1 MLEKFQPVP
10 PDPILGLGQLF
21 AADERDGKI
30 DLGVGV
36 FKDASGNTPIM
47 AAVKQAET
55 VLHGMQTTK
64 TYKGLGGDEGFR
76 DAMRRMVLAD
86 SVAPDRVATIQTP
99 GGTGAIRQ
107 LYEAIRKINGE
118 ATLWLSDPTW
128 PSHVGIAKHMGMKI
142 RHYRYFDSASSTV
155 DFAAMMDDLQ
165 DIGPQDVLMLHG
177 CCHNPTGANLD
188 AGQWGA
194 VTDLVLEKG
203 VIPFIDI
210 AYQGFGDG
218 LDTDAAHLRA
228 MAARV
233 PEMLIAASCSKNFG
247 LYRDRVGCAMAVC
260 DSAEKHAVVT
270 RNLAVLN
277 RLNYSFAPDH
287 GAAVVSIILEDS
299 DLRALWESE
308 LAGMREAMLTI
319 RRDLADELRRQC
331 NTDRFDFIADHR
343 GMFSRLGLGKDEVEA
358 LREEHAM
365 YVVGD
370 SRINIAGLSG
380 GRHVPFAAAVAAV
393 LAGCSP
399 HLTGCCFGEDSGD

>member
-21 AADERDGKI
+21 AADPREGKI

-36 FKDASGNTPIM
+36 FKDADGNTPIM
-47 AAVKQAET
+47 AAVRKAE
-55 VLHGMQTTK
+55 VILHDMQTTK

-76 DAMRRMVLAD
+76 DAMREMVLGD
-86 SVAPDRVATIQTP
+86 SVAADRVATIQTP

-107 LYEAIRKINGE
+107 LYEAMKKINEE

-128 PSHVGIAKHMGMKI
+128 PSHVAIAKHMGMKI
-142 RHYRYFDSASSTV
+142 RTFRYFDDASSSV
-155 DFAAMMDDLQ
+155 DFDAMMQDLKAVQ
-165 DIGPQDVLMLHG
+165 AQDVLMLHG

-188 AGQWGA
+188 TAQWAA
-194 VTDLVLEKG
+194 VTDLVLAKG

-218 LDTDAAHLRA
+218 LEEDAANLRS

-233 PEMLIAASCSKNFG
+233 PEMLVAASCSKNFG

-260 DSAEKHAVVT
+260 DSADKHAVVT

-277 RLNYSFAPDH
+277 RMNYSFAPDH
-287 GAAVVSIILEDS
+287 GAAVVGIILADA
-299 DLRALWESE
+299 DLRALWEEE
-308 LAGMREAMLTI
+308 LTQMRETMLTI
-319 RRDLADELRRQC
+319 RTDLADELRRQC
-331 NTDRFDFIADHR
+331 NTDRFDFIAEHR
-343 GMFSRLGLGKDEVEA
+343 GMFSRLGLSKDEVEA
-358 LREEHAM
+358 LREEHGM

-380 GRHVPFAAAVAAV
+380 GRHVPFAAAVAKV
-393 LAGCSP
+393 LAG
-399 HLTGCCFGEDSGD
+399 

>member
-21 AADERDGKI
+21 AADPREGKI

-36 FKDASGNTPIM
+36 FKDADGNTPIM
-47 AAVKQAET
+47 SAVRKAE
-55 VLHGMQTTK
+55 VILHDMQTTK

-76 DAMRRMVLAD
+76 DSMREMVLSD
-86 SVAPDRVATIQTP
+86 SVAAERVATIQTP

-107 LYEAIRKINGE
+107 LYEAMKKINEE

-128 PSHVGIAKHMGMKI
+128 PSHVAIAKHMGMKI
-142 RHYRYFDSASSTV
+142 RTFRYFDDASSSV
-155 DFAAMMDDLQ
+155 DFDAMMQDLQ
-165 DIGPQDVLMLHG
+165 AVQAQDVLMLHG

-188 AGQWGA
+188 TAQWAA
-194 VTDLVLEKG
+194 VTDLLLAKG

-218 LDTDAAHLRA
+218 LEQDAANLRS

-233 PEMLIAASCSKNFG
+233 PEMLVAASCSKNFG

-260 DSAEKHAVVT
+260 DSADKHAVVT

-277 RLNYSFAPDH
+277 RMNYSFAPDH
-287 GAAVVSIILEDS
+287 GAAVVGIILADA
-299 DLRALWESE
+299 DLRALWEEE
-308 LAGMREAMLTI
+308 LTQMRETMLTI
-319 RRDLADELRRQC
+319 RTDLADELRRQC
-331 NTDRFDFIADHR
+331 NTDRFDFIAEHR
-343 GMFSRLGLGKDEVEA
+343 GMFSRLGLSKDEVEA
-358 LREEHAM
+358 LREEHGM

-380 GRHVPFAAAVAAV
+380 GRHVPFAAAVAKV
-393 LAGCSP
+393 LAG
-399 HLTGCCFGEDSGD
+399 

>member
-21 AADERDGKI
+21 AADPREGKI

-36 FKDASGNTPIM
+36 FKDADGNTPIM
-47 AAVKQAET
+47 AAVRKAE
-55 VLHGMQTTK
+55 VILHDMQTTK

-76 DAMRRMVLAD
+76 DAMREMVLGD
-86 SVAPDRVATIQTP
+86 SVAAERVATIQTP

-107 LYEAIRKINGE
+107 LYEAMKKINEE

-128 PSHVGIAKHMGMKI
+128 PSHVAIAKHMGMKI
-142 RHYRYFDSASSTV
+142 RTFRYFDDASSSV
-155 DFAAMMDDLQ
+155 DFDAMMQDLQ
-165 DIGPQDVLMLHG
+165 AVQAQDVLMLHG

-188 AGQWGA
+188 TAQWAA
-194 VTDLVLEKG
+194 VTDLVLAKDI
-203 VIPFIDI
+203 IPFIDI

-218 LDTDAAHLRA
+218 LEQDAANLRS

-233 PEMLIAASCSKNFG
+233 PEMLVAASCSKNFG

-260 DSAEKHAVVT
+260 DSADKHAVVT

-277 RLNYSFAPDH
+277 RMNYSFAPDH
-287 GAAVVSIILEDS
+287 GAAVVGIILADA
-299 DLRALWESE
+299 DLRALWEEE
-308 LAGMREAMLTI
+308 LTQMRETMLTI
-319 RRDLADELRRQC
+319 RTDLADELRRQC
-331 NTDRFDFIADHR
+331 NTDRFDFIAEHR
-343 GMFSRLGLGKDEVEA
+343 GMFSRLGLSKDEVEA
-358 LREEHAM
+358 LREEHGM

-380 GRHVPFAAAVAAV
+380 GRHVPFAAAVAKV
-393 LAGCSP
+393 LAG
-399 HLTGCCFGEDSGD
+399 

>member
-21 AADERDGKI
+21 AADKREGKI

-36 FKDASGNTPIM
+36 FKDAAGNTPIM
-47 AAVKQAET
+47 SAVKKAEM
-55 VLHGMQTTK
+55 VLHESQTTK
-64 TYKGLGGDEGFR
+64 TYKGLGGDEAFR
-76 DAMRRMVLAD
+76 DSMRALVLGDAV
-86 SVAPDRVATIQTP
+86 SADRVATIQTP

-107 LYEAIRKINGE
+107 LYEAIKKIHGE

-128 PSHVGIAKHMGMKI
+128 PSHVGIAKHMGMPM
-142 RHYRYFDSASSTV
+142 RSYRYFDGATSTV
-155 DFAAMMDDLQ
+155 DFDAMMHDLA
-165 DIGPQDVLMLHG
+165 DVKPQDVVMLHG

-188 AGQWGA
+188 APQWEA
-194 VTDLVLEKG
+194 ITDLLLAKG
-203 VIPFIDI
+203 AIPFVDI

-218 LDTDAAHLRA
+218 LDADAAGLRA

-247 LYRDRVGCAMAVC
+247 LYRDRVGCAMAIC
-260 DSAEKHAVVT
+260 ESATQHDVVS

-287 GAAVVSIILEDS
+287 GAALVAIILGDKG
-299 DLRALWESE
+299 LRAEWETE
-308 LAGMREAMLTI
+308 LGEMRDTMLSI
-319 RRDLADELRRQC
+319 RQSLADELRRQC
-331 NTDRFDFIADHR
+331 NTDRFDFIASHR
-343 GMFSRLGLGKDEVEA
+343 GMFSRLGLDKDSVEA
-358 LREEHAM
+358 LREAHAM

-380 GRHVPFAAAVAAV
+380 GRHEPFAAAVAKV
-393 LAGCSP
+393 LAA
-399 HLTGCCFGEDSGD
+399 

>member
-21 AADERDGKI
+21 AADTRDSKI

-36 FKDASGNTPIM
+36 FKDAAGNTPIM
-47 AAVKQAET
+47 SAVKTAEM
-55 VLHGMQTTK
+55 VLHESQTTK
-64 TYKGLGGDEGFR
+64 TYKGLGGDEAFR
-76 DAMRRMVLAD
+76 DSMRVLVLGD
-86 SVAPDRVATIQTP
+86 SVPADRVATIQTP

-107 LYEAIRKINGE
+107 LYEAIKMINAE

-128 PSHVGIAKHMGMKI
+128 PSHVGIARHMGMPM
-142 RHYRYFDSASSTV
+142 RSYSYFDAATSNV
-155 DFAAMMDDLQ
+155 DFDAMMHDLA
-165 DIGPQDVLMLHG
+165 DVKPQDVVMLHG

-188 AGQWGA
+188 AAQWDA
-194 VTDLVLEKG
+194 VTDLLLAKG
-203 VIPFIDI
+203 AIPFVDI

-218 LDTDAAHLRA
+218 LDADAAGLRA

-247 LYRDRVGCAMAVC
+247 LYRDRVGCAMAIC
-260 DSAEKHAVVT
+260 ENATQHDVVS

-287 GAAVVSIILEDS
+287 GAALVAIILGDRV
-299 DLRALWESE
+299 LRAEWETE
-308 LAGMREAMLTI
+308 LGEMRDTMLSI
-319 RRDLADELRRQC
+319 RQSLADELRRQC
-331 NTDRFDFIADHR
+331 NADRFDFIAAHR
-343 GMFSRLGLGKDEVEA
+343 GMFSRLGLDKDSVEA
-358 LREEHAM
+358 LRDQHAM

-380 GRHVPFAAAVAAV
+380 GRHEPFAAAVANV
-393 LAGCSP
+393 LA
-399 HLTGCCFGEDSGD
+399 T

>member
-21 AADERDGKI
+21 AADERDSKI

-36 FKDASGNTPIM
+36 FKDAGGNTPIM

-76 DAMRRMVLAD
+76 DAMRQMVLGD
-86 SVAPDRVATIQTP
+86 SVPADRVATIQTP

-107 LYEAIRKINGE
+107 LYEAIKKINGE

-142 RHYRYFDSASSTV
+142 RHYRYFDSASSNV
-155 DFAAMMDDLQ
+155 DFAAMMEDLSQ
-165 DIGPQDVLMLHG
+165 IGAQDVLMLHG

-188 AGQWGA
+188 AEQWAA

-203 VIPFIDI
+203 AIPFIDI

-218 LDTDAAHLRA
+218 LDEDAANLRS

-287 GAAVVSIILEDS
+287 GAAVVGIILEDA
-299 DLRALWESE
+299 DLRAMWETE
-308 LAGMREAMLTI
+308 LAEMRETMLTI

-393 LAGCSP
+393 LAG
-399 HLTGCCFGEDSGD
+399 

>member
-21 AADERDGKI
+21 AADPRESKI

-36 FKDASGNTPIM
+36 FKDAAGNTPIM
-47 AAVKQAET
+47 AAVKKAE
-55 VLHGMQTTK
+55 VILHEMQNTK

-76 DAMRRMVLAD
+76 DAMREMVLGN
-86 SVAPDRVATIQTP
+86 SVAADRVATIQTP

-107 LYEAIRKINGE
+107 LYEAMKKINGE

-128 PSHVGIAKHMGMKI
+128 PSHVAIAKHMGMKI
-142 RHYRYFDSASSTV
+142 RTYRYFDNASSTV
-155 DFAAMMDDLQ
+155 DFDAMMQDLSEIQ
-165 DIGPQDVLMLHG
+165 PQDVLMLHG

-188 AGQWGA
+188 AAQWAA
-194 VTDLVLEKG
+194 VTDLVLDKG

-218 LDTDAAHLRA
+218 LEEDAVNLRS

-260 DSAEKHAVVT
+260 DSADKHAVVT

-277 RLNYSFAPDH
+277 RMNYSFAPDH
-287 GAAVVSIILEDS
+287 GAAVVGIILADAE
-299 DLRALWESE
+299 LRALWEEE
-308 LAGMREAMLTI
+308 LAEMRQAMLTI
-319 RRDLADELRRQC
+319 RQNLADELRRQC
-331 NTDRFDFIADHR
+331 NTDRFDFIAEHR
-343 GMFSRLGLGKDEVEA
+343 GMFSRLGLSKDEVEA
-358 LREEHAM
+358 LREEHGM

-380 GRHVPFAAAVAAV
+380 GRHVPFAAAVAKV
-393 LAGCSP
+393 LAG
-399 HLTGCCFGEDSGD
+399 

>member
-10 PDPILGLGQLF
+10 PDPILGLGQLY
-21 AADERDGKI
+21 AADERDSKI

-36 FKDASGNTPIM
+36 FKDAGGNTPIM

-76 DAMRRMVLAD
+76 DAMRRMVLGDA
-86 SVAPDRVATIQTP
+86 VPADRVATIQTP

-107 LYEAIRKINGE
+107 LYEAIKKINGE

-142 RHYRYFDSASSTV
+142 RHYRYFDSASSNV
-155 DFAAMMDDLQ
+155 DFAAMMEDLSE
-165 DIGPQDVLMLHG
+165 IGAQDVLMLHG

-194 VTDLVLEKG
+194 ITDLVLEKG
-203 VIPFIDI
+203 AIPFIDI

-218 LDTDAAHLRA
+218 LDEDAANLRS

-233 PEMLIAASCSKNFG
+233 PEMLIASSCSKNFG
-247 LYRDRVGCAMAVC
+247 LYRDRVGCAMAIC
-260 DSAEKHAVVT
+260 DSADKHAVVT

-287 GAAVVSIILEDS
+287 GAAVVGIILEDS
-299 DLRALWESE
+299 GLRAMWETE
-308 LAGMREAMLTI
+308 LAEMRETMLTI

-343 GMFSRLGLGKDEVEA
+343 GMFSRLGLGKQEVDS
-358 LREEHAM
+358 LREDHAM

-380 GRHVPFAAAVAAV
+380 GRHVPFAAAVASV
-393 LAGCSP
+393 LAG
-399 HLTGCCFGEDSGD
+399 

>member
-21 AADERDGKI
+21 AADPREGKI

-47 AAVKQAET
+47 AAVKKAEI
-55 VLHGMQTTK
+55 VLHEMQTSK
-64 TYKGLGGDEGFR
+64 TYKGLGGDESFR
-76 DAMRRMVLAD
+76 DAMREMVLGD
-86 SVAPDRVATIQTP
+86 SVAADRVATIQTP

-107 LYEAIRKINGE
+107 LYEAIKKVNAE

-128 PSHVGIAKHMGMKI
+128 PSHVGIANHMGLKI
-142 RHYRYFDSASSTV
+142 RTYRYFDNVSSSV
-155 DFAAMMDDLQ
+155 DFDAMMADLQ
-165 DIGPQDVLMLHG
+165 EIQPQDVLMLHG

-188 AGQWGA
+188 AAQWA
-194 VTDLVLEKG
+194 ALTDLVLDKG
-203 VIPFIDI
+203 AIPFVDI

-218 LDTDAAHLRA
+218 LEEDAANLRS

-247 LYRDRVGCAMAVC
+247 LYRDRVGCAMAIC
-260 DSAEKHAVVT
+260 DSADKHAVVT

-277 RLNYSFAPDH
+277 RMNYSFAPDH
-287 GAAVVSIILEDS
+287 GAAVVSIILGDAE
-299 DLRALWESE
+299 LRALWEDE
-308 LAGMREAMLTI
+308 LTQMRETMLTI
-319 RRDLADELRRQC
+319 RQNLADELRRQC
-331 NTDRFDFIADHR
+331 NTDRFDFIAEHR
-343 GMFSRLGLGKDEVEA
+343 GMFSRLGLSKGEVEA
-358 LREEHAM
+358 LREEHGM

-380 GRHVPFAAAVAAV
+380 GRHVPFAAAVAKV
-393 LAGCSP
+393 LAG
-399 HLTGCCFGEDSGD
+399 

>member
-21 AADERDGKI
+21 AADPREGKI

-36 FKDASGNTPIM
+36 FKDADGNTPIM
-47 AAVKQAET
+47 AAVRKAE
-55 VLHGMQTTK
+55 VILHDMQTTK

-76 DAMRRMVLAD
+76 DAMREMVLGD
-86 SVAPDRVATIQTP
+86 SVAAERVATIQTP

-107 LYEAIRKINGE
+107 LYEAMKKINEE

-128 PSHVGIAKHMGMKI
+128 PSHVAIAKHMGMKI
-142 RHYRYFDSASSTV
+142 RTFRYFDDASSSV
-155 DFAAMMDDLQ
+155 DFDAMMQDLQ
-165 DIGPQDVLMLHG
+165 AVQAQDVLMLHG

-188 AGQWGA
+188 TAQWAA
-194 VTDLVLEKG
+194 VTDLVLAKG
-203 VIPFIDI
+203 VIPFIDL

-218 LDTDAAHLRA
+218 LEEDAANLRS

-233 PEMLIAASCSKNFG
+233 PEMLVAASCSKNFG

-260 DSAEKHAVVT
+260 DSADKHAVVT

-277 RLNYSFAPDH
+277 RMNYSFAPDH
-287 GAAVVSIILEDS
+287 GAAVVGIILADA
-299 DLRALWESE
+299 DLRALWEEE
-308 LAGMREAMLTI
+308 LTQMRETMLTI
-319 RRDLADELRRQC
+319 RTDLADELRRQC
-331 NTDRFDFIADHR
+331 NTDRFDFIAEHR
-343 GMFSRLGLGKDEVEA
+343 GMFSRLGLSKDEVEA
-358 LREEHAM
+358 LREEHGM

-380 GRHVPFAAAVAAV
+380 GRHVPFAAAVAKV
-393 LAGCSP
+393 LAG
-399 HLTGCCFGEDSGD
+399 

>member
-21 AADERDGKI
+21 AADERDSKI

-36 FKDASGNTPIM
+36 FKDAGGNTPIM

-76 DAMRRMVLAD
+76 DAMRLMVLGD
-86 SVAPDRVATIQTP
+86 SVPADRVATIQTP

-107 LYEAIRKINGE
+107 LYEAIKKINGE

-142 RHYRYFDSASSTV
+142 RHYRYFDSASSNV
-155 DFAAMMDDLQ
+155 DFAAMMEDLSE
-165 DIGPQDVLMLHG
+165 IGAQDVLMLHG

-188 AGQWGA
+188 AEQWAA

-203 VIPFIDI
+203 AIPFIDI

-218 LDTDAAHLRA
+218 LDEDAANLRS

-233 PEMLIAASCSKNFG
+233 PEMLVAASCSKNFG
-247 LYRDRVGCAMAVC
+247 LYRDRVGCAMAIC
-260 DSAEKHAVVT
+260 DSADKHAVVT

-287 GAAVVSIILEDS
+287 GAAVVGIILEDS
-299 DLRALWESE
+299 GLRAMWETE
-308 LAGMREAMLTI
+308 LAEMRETMLTI

-343 GMFSRLGLGKDEVEA
+343 GMFSRLGLGKDEVDA

-393 LAGCSP
+393 LAG
-399 HLTGCCFGEDSGD
+399 

>member
-21 AADERDGKI
+21 AADERDSKI

-36 FKDASGNTPIM
+36 FKDAGGNTPVM

-55 VLHGMQTTK
+55 LLHGMQTTK

-76 DAMRRMVLAD
+76 DAMRRMVLGD
-86 SVAPDRVATIQTP
+86 SVAADRVATIQTP

-107 LYEAIRKINGE
+107 LYEAIKKINGE

-142 RHYRYFDSASSTV
+142 RHYRYFDSASSNV
-155 DFAAMMDDLQ
+155 DFAAMMEDLSE
-165 DIGPQDVLMLHG
+165 IGAQDVLMLHG

-188 AGQWGA
+188 ADQWA
-194 VTDLVLEKG
+194 ALTDLVLEKG
-203 VIPFIDI
+203 AIPFIDI

-218 LDTDAAHLRA
+218 LDEDAANLRS

-233 PEMLIAASCSKNFG
+233 PEMLVAASCSKNFG
-247 LYRDRVGCAMAVC
+247 LYRDRVGCAMAIC
-260 DSAEKHAVVT
+260 DSADKHAVVT

-287 GAAVVSIILEDS
+287 GAAVVGIILEDS
-299 DLRALWESE
+299 DLRAMWETE
-308 LAGMREAMLTI
+308 LAEMRETMLTI

-331 NTDRFDFIADHR
+331 NTDRFDFIAHHR

-393 LAGCSP
+393 LAG
-399 HLTGCCFGEDSGD
+399 

>member
-21 AADERDGKI
+21 AADPREAKI

-36 FKDASGNTPIM
+36 FKDAAGNTPIM
-47 AAVKQAET
+47 AAVKKAE
-55 VLHGMQTTK
+55 VILHEMQNTK

-76 DAMRRMVLAD
+76 DAMREMVLGN
-86 SVAPDRVATIQTP
+86 SVAADRVATIQTP

-107 LYEAIRKINGE
+107 LYEAMKKINGE

-128 PSHVGIAKHMGMKI
+128 PSHVAIAKHMGMKI
-142 RHYRYFDSASSTV
+142 RTYRYFDNASSTV
-155 DFAAMMDDLQ
+155 DFDAMMQDLSEIQ
-165 DIGPQDVLMLHG
+165 PQDVLMLHG

-188 AGQWGA
+188 AAQWVA
-194 VTDLVLEKG
+194 VTDLVLDKG

-218 LDTDAAHLRA
+218 LEEDAANLRS

-260 DSAEKHAVVT
+260 DSADKHAVVT

-277 RLNYSFAPDH
+277 RMNYSFAPDH
-287 GAAVVSIILEDS
+287 GAAVVGIILADAE
-299 DLRALWESE
+299 LRALWEEE
-308 LAGMREAMLTI
+308 LAEMRQAMLTI
-319 RRDLADELRRQC
+319 RQSLADELRRQC
-331 NTDRFDFIADHR
+331 NTDRFDFIAEHR
-343 GMFSRLGLGKDEVEA
+343 GMFSRLGLSKDEVEA
-358 LREEHAM
+358 LREEHGM

-380 GRHVPFAAAVAAV
+380 GRHVPFAAAVAKV
-393 LAGCSP
+393 LAG
-399 HLTGCCFGEDSGD
+399 

>member
-21 AADERDGKI
+21 AADERDSKI

-36 FKDASGNTPIM
+36 FKDAGGNTPIM

-76 DAMRRMVLAD
+76 DAMRQMVLGD
-86 SVAPDRVATIQTP
+86 SVPADRVATIQTP

-107 LYEAIRKINGE
+107 LYEAIKKINGE

-142 RHYRYFDSASSTV
+142 RHYRYFDSASSNV
-155 DFAAMMDDLQ
+155 DFAAMMEDLSE
-165 DIGPQDVLMLHG
+165 IGAQDVLMLHG

-188 AGQWGA
+188 ADQWAA

-203 VIPFIDI
+203 AIPFIDI

-218 LDTDAAHLRA
+218 LDEDAANLRS

-287 GAAVVSIILEDS
+287 GAAVVGIILEDT
-299 DLRALWESE
+299 DLRAMWETE
-308 LAGMREAMLTI
+308 LAEMRETMLTI

-393 LAGCSP
+393 LAG
-399 HLTGCCFGEDSGD
+399 

>member
-21 AADERDGKI
+21 AADTREGKI

-36 FKDASGNTPIM
+36 FKDAAGNTPIM
-47 AAVKQAET
+47 SAVKKAEM
-55 VLHGMQTTK
+55 VLHESQTTK
-64 TYKGLGGDEGFR
+64 TYKGLGGDEAFR
-76 DAMRRMVLAD
+76 DSMRALVLGDAV
-86 SVAPDRVATIQTP
+86 SADRVATIQTP

-107 LYEAIRKINGE
+107 LYEAIKKIHGE

-128 PSHVGIAKHMGMKI
+128 PSHVGIAKHMGMPM
-142 RHYRYFDSASSTV
+142 RSYRYFDGATSTV
-155 DFAAMMDDLQ
+155 DFDAMMHDLA
-165 DIGPQDVLMLHG
+165 DVKPQDVVMLHG

-188 AGQWGA
+188 AAQWEA
-194 VTDLVLEKG
+194 ITDLLLAKG
-203 VIPFIDI
+203 AIPFVDI

-218 LDTDAAHLRA
+218 LDADAAGLRA

-247 LYRDRVGCAMAVC
+247 LYRDRVGCAMAIC
-260 DSAEKHAVVT
+260 ESAAQHDVVS

-287 GAAVVSIILEDS
+287 GAALVAIILGDKG
-299 DLRALWESE
+299 LRAEWETE
-308 LAGMREAMLTI
+308 LGEMRDTMLSI
-319 RRDLADELRRQC
+319 RQSLADELRRQC
-331 NTDRFDFIADHR
+331 NTDRFDFIASHR
-343 GMFSRLGLGKDEVEA
+343 GMFSRLGLDKDSVEA
-358 LREEHAM
+358 LREAHAM

-380 GRHVPFAAAVAAV
+380 GRHEPFAAAVAKV
-393 LAGCSP
+393 LAA
-399 HLTGCCFGEDSGD
+399 

>member
-1 MLEKFQPVP
+1 MK
-10 PDPILGLGQLF
+10 
-21 AADERDGKI
+21 
-30 DLGVGV
+30 
-36 FKDASGNTPIM
+36 
-47 AAVKQAET
+47 
-55 VLHGMQTTK
+55 
-64 TYKGLGGDEGFR
+64 GFR
-76 DAMRRMVLAD
+76 DAMRQMVLGD
-86 SVAPDRVATIQTP
+86 SVPADRVATIQTP

-107 LYEAIRKINGE
+107 LYEAIKKINGE

-142 RHYRYFDSASSTV
+142 RHYRYFDSASSNV
-155 DFAAMMDDLQ
+155 DFAAMMEDLSE
-165 DIGPQDVLMLHG
+165 IGAQDVLMLHG

-188 AGQWGA
+188 AEQWAA

-203 VIPFIDI
+203 AIPFIDI

-218 LDTDAAHLRA
+218 LDEDAANLRS

-233 PEMLIAASCSKNFG
+233 PEMLVAASCSKNFG
-247 LYRDRVGCAMAVC
+247 LYRDRVGCAMAIC
-260 DSAEKHAVVT
+260 DSADKHAVVT

-287 GAAVVSIILEDS
+287 GAAVVGIILEDS
-299 DLRALWESE
+299 GLRAMWETE
-308 LAGMREAMLTI
+308 LAEMRETMLTI

-343 GMFSRLGLGKDEVEA
+343 GMFSRLGLGKDEVDA

-393 LAGCSP
+393 LAG
-399 HLTGCCFGEDSGD
+399 